1 MEVEQKPLISPETI
15 QAQKPTHG
23 FAREVNEHYQVARQ
37 EQYELEAAPLTAI
50 HSPMLCTLL
59 GMERRLDALIRQQRH
74 VIQHMHDLSQQH
86 QHSGTQGANLTS
98 HNLILMDNEMKVEI
112 GGELGMNI
120 PSNEAMVEKGA
131 AAQSN
136 GQDQQRKNLA
146 VNVFL
151 THFNQIPSY
160 HCDNVNSIDPPHW
173 SLRIEGRILDDKP
186 EIFPRFLNF
195 FKRIFIDVSVGGMN
209 NTNNG
214 YNNNFDGGNIG
225 NDLNLSSSHS
235 ASHYFEWTNEMG
247 AQYDGLEI
255 HCTGDQE
262 GVATIYLFPSHLP
275 EHYRV
280 QASLCDAL
288 GLIAENNYSLAQLI
302 TAFWSVV
309 KTQGLSYTPEEI
321 FLDPN
326 SALATVFGRSSGDTS
341 LNVSE
346 LPSLL
351 QSYFS
356 APEPLQIVFPI
367 VFRHT
372 LARTQE
378 IMPVEVPWDCLLVG
392 HKRLQ
397 PTTRALK
404 SVNEKIVTLTREF
417 ADRDRKRKYL
427 QSFADSPADMMD
439 RARLNYQLYEPT
451 YDSRMKACHHDTV
464 DEKIQHYLSNLESG
478 GKT

>member
-1 MEVEQKPLISPETI
+1 MEVEQKPLISPEAI
-15 QAQKPTHG
+15 QAQKPTPV
-23 FAREVNEHYQVARQ
+23 AREVNEHFQVLRQ
-37 EQYELEAAPLTAI
+37 EQFELEAAPVTAT

-59 GMERRLDALIRQQRH
+59 GLERRLDALIRQQRH
-74 VIQHMHDLSQQH
+74 AIQHIHDQSQQ
-86 QHSGTQGANLTS
+86 QAQGSNGPS
-98 HNLILMDNEMKVEI
+98 RNRILMDNEMKVEI
-112 GGELGMNI
+112 GDGLNS
-120 PSNEAMVEKGA
+120 PSQGTNEAMAGVDG
-131 AAQSN
+131 AAQSSF
-136 GQDQQRKNLA
+136 QDQQRKNLA

-186 EIFPRFLNF
+186 EHFPRFLNF
-195 FKRIFIDVSVGGMN
+195 FKRIFIDVSVGGVN
-209 NTNNG
+209 KDIT
-214 YNNNFDGGNIG
+214 NNFDGDNIG
-225 NDLNLSSSHS
+225 NDLNSSSSQS
-235 ASHYFEWTNEMG
+235 ASHFFEWTSEMG

-262 GVATIYLFPSHLP
+262 GVAVIYLFPSHLP

-288 GLIAENNYSLAQLI
+288 GLTAENNYSLAQVI
-302 TAFWSVV
+302 SAFWNTV
-309 KTQGLSYTPEEI
+309 KKNGHTYTSEEI
-321 FLDPN
+321 LLDPN
-326 SALATVFGRSSGDTS
+326 SELATVLDRSSGDYS

-346 LPSLL
+346 IPSLL
-351 QSYFS
+351 QSYFG

-367 VFRHT
+367 VFTHT

-378 IMPVEVPWDCLLVG
+378 LMPVEVPWDCLLVG

-397 PTTRALK
+397 PTTRALMA
-404 SVNEKIVTLTREF
+404 VNEKIVTLTREF
-417 ADRDRKRKYL
+417 AERDRKRKYL

-451 YDSRMKACHHDTV
+451 YDSRMKACHHETV
-464 DEKIQHYLSNLESG
+464 DEKIQHYLSNLESS
-478 GKT
+478 GKS